1 MAKQNIISGGFYG
14 KVGSLIGQRW
24 HNIRTVRSYV
34 KPRNP
39 RTEAQQANRHAF
51 GRVCEVAQIGMQ
63 MNYKA
68 PCFTA
73 INNSEWALR
82 MSMGSN
88 LSKMGQTGFN
98 RIPVFPSGYI
108 PKYTVSEVILLN
120 SSDPANVRF
129 EVRGTLPAK
138 NREISVLL
146 GYKENEEDEYQIDLY
161 TSLLVAAET
170 SEFSLQMSDPS
181 VLNELSKFLIVSNDD
196 EREES
201 EMVYAPETLMSYPG
215 KQVRRFRTD
224 VVGVSRDDNIFT
236 LTFAEPFIEAP
247 WSISG
252 VSVRGVSN
260 GVFVEKSLGTVEIV
274 EKNGYFALRF
284 EQEVSVDSEILAFP
298 SGSWLHIESL
308 EVENE
313 SIRLHAEDAESEV
326 FSSDIERS
334 LDFSLVDSVTVP
346 EGLKIRVA
354 QPYISGTWQANFGL
368 SRALINGSL
377 QTFTAAFTPFTDD
390 TGITSFTLD
399 KTGYSH
405 TGTPLFIDGSE
416 IRIQSVYCSA
426 SGVVYKAENVTLE
439 PRDTSAQVTFDSQ
452 IKEVM
457 RSNQTFTVVLENQYI
472 AQTNSEISVTFS
484 AVKNGL
490 FREESF
496 AVESLVNVGGK
507 LGLRFVQTVAHP
519 AEIFAF
525 AAGSRVAVKS
535 SNPSV
540 SWSYVP
546 SSENLQAYEDSDLER
561 QFYAEHLLSTWAVD
575 SAEVRFRQGAV
586 AGSSVLVSG
595 AVMQNVTYSAPHEIG
610 FGSAGVSNQ
619 SVAFYGKDTYR
630 GEAWVAPVGCNLQFS
645 SIEVTSNGVHYSA
658 ESKSVPYSFVHG
670 VAEWQFP
677 GIDRAFTVGS
687 NVEFSASLPSL
698 FRDCCQLASPVIQTG
713 DFATYDVELSEIRDT
728 VSGFGWSGMNWEAEY
743 WDGRDIYLIEND
755 EPLPS
760 SFLGHS
766 GTYAFTMVVRCARLG
781 VDFRLVMSG
790 PAVFEE

>member
-108 PKYTVSEVILLN
+108 PKYTISEVILLN

-161 TSLLVAAET
+161 TSLLVSAET

-196 EREES
+196 EREGG

-252 VSVRGVSN
+252 VTVRGVSD
-260 GVFVEKSLGTVEIV
+260 GEFVEKSPDIVEIV

-284 EQEVSVDSEILAFP
+284 EQEVYTESEILAFP

-313 SIRLHAEDAESEV
+313 SIRLHAEDSESEMV
-326 FSSDIERS
+326 SSDLERN
-334 LDFSLVDSVTVP
+334 LDFFLVESVTVP
-346 EGLKIRVA
+346 EGLRIRVA
-354 QPYISGTWQANFGL
+354 QPYISGTWQASFGL
-368 SRALINGSL
+368 SKALINGSL
-377 QTFTAAFTPFTDD
+377 QTFTAAFTPFTED
-390 TGITSFTLD
+390 TGLVTFTLD

-405 TGTPLFIDGSE
+405 TGTPLFIDGAE
-416 IRIQSVYCSA
+416 IKIQSVSCSA

-452 IKEVM
+452 IREIV
-457 RSNQTFTVVLENQYI
+457 RSNQTFTVVLENQYV
-472 AQTNSEISVTFS
+472 AQTNSKIYVTFS

-490 FREESF
+490 FKEESF

-507 LGLRFVQTVAHP
+507 VGLRFEQTVAHP
-519 AEIFAF
+519 AELFAF
-525 AAGSRVAVKS
+525 APGSRVAVKS
-535 SNPSV
+535 SEPSV

-546 SSENLQAYEDSDLER
+546 SNENLQAYEDSDLER
-561 QFYAEHLLSTWAVD
+561 QFYAEHLLSTWLAD
-575 SAEVRFRQGAV
+575 SAEVRFRQGAA

-610 FGSAGVSNQ
+610 FASAGVSNQ
-619 SVAFYGKDTYR
+619 SVAFYGKDTYK

-658 ESKSVPYSFVHG
+658 ESKSVPYSFIHG
-670 VAEWQFP
+670 VAEWQFL
-677 GIDRAFTVGS
+677 GNDRSFTVD
-687 NVEFSASLPSL
+687 AQADLIALLPSL
-698 FRDCCQLASPVIQTG
+698 FRDCCRLASPVIQTD
-713 DFATYDVELSEIRDT
+713 DFAAYDVELSEVRDT
-728 VSGFGWSGMNWEAEY
+728 ASGIVWSGMDWGVEY
-743 WDGRDIYLIEND
+743 WDGKELYIMEYDEDI
-755 EPLPS
+755 PH
-760 SFLGHS
+760 SFLGHP

-790 PAVFEE
+790 SAVFEE